1 MKLFVLI
8 FGGIGVILLAIAGI
22 VYFREQKFLS
32 VAEQVSGTVVDL
44 DLSSDSD
51 GSSAFCPV
59 IEFNTKAG
67 EPVRYYG
74 NVCSNP
80 PSYQI
85 GEQVDVV
92 YDPQDIT
99 HVQMTG
105 FWSQYTG
112 VVVLSCI
119 GLPFLLITL
128 WGVLPA
134 KKKSS
139 S

>member
-8 FGGIGVILLAIAGI
+8 FGGLGVILLAIAGI

-32 VAEQVSGTVVDL
+32 AAEQVSGTVVDL

-59 IEFNTKAG
+59 IEFNTKTG

-85 GEQVDVV
+85 GETVDVV

>member
-1 MKLFVLI
+1 MKIFVAV

-22 VYFREQKFLS
+22 VYVREQRFL
-32 VAEQVSGTVVDL
+32 ARAQPASGTVVDL

-51 GSSAFCPV
+51 GSSTFCPV
-59 IEFNTKAG
+59 IEFTTEAG

-80 PSYQI
+80 PAYNVGQ
-85 GEQVDVV
+85 QVEVV
-92 YDPQDIT
+92 YDPQKIT
-99 HVQMTG
+99 HVQMSG

-112 VVVLSCI
+112 VVVLTCI

-128 WGVLPA
+128 WGLMPVR
-134 KKKSS
+134 KK
-139 S
+139 

>member
-1 MKLFVLI
+1 MDMKLFVLI
-8 FGGIGVILLAIAGI
+8 FGGIGVILLSIAGI
-22 VYFREQKFLS
+22 VYVREQRFLS
-32 VAEQVSGTVVDL
+32 TAEQVTGSVVDL
-44 DLSSDSD
+44 DRSGGSD

-80 PSYQI
+80 PSYEL

-92 YDPQDIT
+92 YDPQEIS

-112 VVVLSCI
+112 VFVLGII
-119 GLPFLLITL
+119 GLVFLLITI
-128 WGVLPA
+128 WGVIPA
-134 KKKSS
+134 KKK
-139 S
+139 